1 MFKIRGYVLLK
12 CGVVVVH
19 IVGLDKPGSR
29 FLLQG
34 NEAVA
39 RGALEGGVQ
48 VAAGYPGTPSSEVI
62 ETLAEIAKDYGIYV
76 EWSIN
81 EKVAFDVAVGAASV
95 GARAIV
101 TAKNAGVNWYMD
113 MFATVVYG
121 GLPGGL
127 VVYAADDP
135 GAFYSST
142 EQDTRPL
149 AKSVGVL
156 ILEPADQGESKEMVR
171 LGFDYSEKFE
181 LPVFVRSVTRI
192 SHSSGDVLYGEIRKE
207 RNKIFFNR
215 HYGLPFRY
223 NVYGPYRYKG
233 ETGPSAKHAWQL
245 ERLDE
250 IREFVEE
257 LPFNQVEEGNAD
269 VGIIASGIGYSYV
282 KDALVRLDCGIKP
295 WVLKIGT
302 PYPLPTRKIS
312 EFLRNLKK
320 VLVIEEGDPFIEE
333 QIKALSKDCCPDIK
347 ILGRGTGTIRSFGEL
362 GLSQVLK
369 ALADLTGSKSYELD
383 DERRNVKA
391 EIKKIVAPRSSMMCA
406 GCPHLG
412 TYWVLRFALH
422 KIVNKYRDRFKGAWI
437 VNGDIGC
444 YEMGG
449 YGLFA
454 KEIEPQK
461 EKATRRVSIDNPYE
475 ILDSNYI
482 MGGGIGVA
490 QGQYHAGYREGPIV
504 AVAGD
509 STFFHACMPALLNAT
524 YNKAAVTFLV
534 LDNSWTAMTG
544 HQPAPTTGITA
555 TGSPSKVYGIEEIA
569 RALGVDDVWVT
580 DPYDLKK
587 AEEVLIGAMEKTV
600 NENKTT
606 LVIFKREC
614 ALQVVRRLT
623 REGKIITHYLV
634 DTDKCVGCRLCVQL
648 GCPAVGWDKNSKKA
662 FIDPTLCV
670 SCSLCAQ
677 VCPVKAIKPS
687 TERVVGVK
695 EV

>member
-1 MFKIRGYVLLK
+1 MGNTLLT

-48 VAAGYPGTPSSEVI
+48 VATGYPGTPSSEVI
-62 ETLAEIAKDYGIYV
+62 ETLAEIARDHSIHV
-76 EWSIN
+76 EWSVN

-95 GARAIV
+95 GARALV

-149 AKSVGVL
+149 ARSVGVL
-156 ILEPADQGESKEMVR
+156 ILEPTDQQESKEMVR

-192 SHSSGDVLYGEIRKE
+192 SHSTGDVTFGEIRRE
-207 RNKIFFNR
+207 RNKVFFNR

-223 NVYGPYRYKG
+223 NVYGPYKYRG
-233 ETGPSAKHAWQL
+233 EVGPSAKHAWQL
-245 ERLDE
+245 ERLDS
-250 IREFVEE
+250 IKEFVEE
-257 LPFNQVEEGNAD
+257 VPFNWVEEGNVD
-269 VGIIASGIGYSYV
+269 VGVVASGIGYSYV
-282 KDALVRLDCGIKP
+282 KDALARLDSSVKP
-295 WVLKIGT
+295 WIFKVGT
-302 PYPLPTRKIS
+302 PYPFPTKKLS
-312 EFLRNLKK
+312 KFLSNLRE
-320 VLVIEEGDPFIEE
+320 VLIVEEGDPLVEE
-333 QIKALSKDCCPDIK
+333 QVKALSKDCCPEIK
-347 ILGRGTGTIRSFGEL
+347 VLGRGSGTIRSFGEL
-362 GLSQVLK
+362 GLAQVLR
-369 ALADLTGSKSYELD
+369 AVSNLVGSKYYEPS
-383 DERRNVKA
+383 DERERIKA
-391 EIKKIVAPRSSMMCA
+391 EIRKIIAPRSSMMCA

-422 KIVNKYRDRFKGAWI
+422 KTVNKYRDRFKGAWI

-454 KEIEPQK
+454 KEIEPSK
-461 EKATRRVSIDNPYE
+461 EKVTKRVSFDNPYE
-475 ILDSNYI
+475 ILDTNYI

-490 QGQYHAGYREGPIV
+490 QGQYHAGYVEGPII

-524 YNKAAVTFLV
+524 YNKAAITFLV

-555 TGSPSKVYGIEEIA
+555 VGSPSRVYKIEEIA
-569 RALGVDDVWVT
+569 KALGVDDVWVV
-580 DPYDLKK
+580 DPYDLKN
-587 AEEVLIGAMEKTV
+587 AEESLLKAIDKTV

-606 LVIFKREC
+606 LVIFRREC

-623 REGKIITHYLV
+623 REGKVITHYLV
-634 DTDKCVGCRLCVQL
+634 DVSKCVGCRLCVQL
-648 GCPAVGWDKNSKKA
+648 GCPAIGWDKNAKKA

-677 VCPVKAIKPS
+677 ICPVKAIKPS
-687 TERVVGVK
+687 TEKVVGVK

>member
-1 MFKIRGYVLLK
+1 M
-12 CGVVVVH
+12 H

-48 VAAGYPGTPSSEVI
+48 VATGYPGTPSSEVI

-149 AKSVGVL
+149 AKNVGVL
-156 ILEPADQGESKEMVR
+156 ILEPADQGESKEMVK

-207 RNKIFFNR
+207 KNKVFFNR
-215 HYGLPFRY
+215 HYRLPFRY
-223 NVYGPYRYKG
+223 NVYGPYKYKG

-257 LPFNQVEEGNAD
+257 VPFNQVEEGNSD
-269 VGIIASGIGYSYV
+269 IGIIASGIGYSYV
-282 KDALVRLDCGIKP
+282 KDALARLDSSVNP
-295 WVLKIGT
+295 WVFKIGT
-302 PYPLPTRKIS
+302 PYPLPAKKLS
-312 EFLRNLKK
+312 EFLRGLKK
-320 VLVIEEGDPFIEE
+320 VLVVEEGDPLVED
-333 QIKALSKDCCPDIK
+333 QIKALSKDCCPAIK
-347 ILGRGTGTIRSFGEL
+347 VLGRGSGTIRSFGEL
-362 GLSQVLK
+362 GLAQVLK
-369 ALADLTGSKSYELD
+369 AVSDLVDTKSYEID
-383 DERRNVKA
+383 SERRNIKA
-391 EIKKIVAPRSSMMCA
+391 EIKKILAPRSSMMCA

-422 KIVNKYRDRFKGAWI
+422 KILSKYRDRFKGAWI

-461 EKATRRVSIDNPYE
+461 EKITRRINIDNPYE
-475 ILDSNYI
+475 ILDTNYI
-482 MGGGIGVA
+482 MGGGIGIA
-490 QGQYHAGYREGPIV
+490 QGQYHAGYRDGPIV

-524 YNKAAVTFLV
+524 YNKAAITFLV

-555 TGSPSKVYGIEEIA
+555 TGSPSNIYRIEEA
-569 RALGVDDVWVT
+569 AKALGVDDVWVV
-580 DPYDLKK
+580 DPYNLKN
-587 AEEVLIGAMEKTV
+587 AEEALLEAIDKTV

-606 LVIFKREC
+606 LVIFRREC

-623 REGKIITHYLV
+623 REGKMITSYFV
-634 DTDKCVGCRLCVQL
+634 DTAKCVGCRLCVQL
-648 GCPAVGWDKNSKKA
+648 GCPAIGWDKNSRKA

-687 TERVVGVK
+687 TEEVVSVK